1 MMLERVI
8 CAGVGLY
15 ASVLALVAGQ
25 QAVADVAAVAHRWAA
40 HIEYFRFMVN

>member
-1 MMLERVI
+1 MLERVI

-25 QAVADVAAVAHRWAA
+25 QAVNDVTVVAHRWASAILA
-40 HIEYFRFMVN
+40 HAAWVN